1 MEGDWKKF
9 SISKLLGYKR
19 ITLSLSC
26 MWWWWRQVGFW
37 VFEYSCLTQKFCI
50 IFLLTSWAL
59 NWIGVNKFLENW
71 QCNLNGKQFLEIVIN
86 FSTMTSSIFMIQL
99 ATPPSFQIITNY
111 YTPSG
116 IFSIIPW
123 KIEPETPS
131 SVIIMYF
138 TLLLENF
145 HHVTR
150 F

>member
-1 MEGDWKKF
+1 M
-9 SISKLLGYKR
+9 
-19 ITLSLSC
+19 
-26 MWWWWRQVGFW
+26 
-37 VFEYSCLTQKFCI
+37 
-50 IFLLTSWAL
+50 
-59 NWIGVNKFLENW
+59 NKFLENW

-86 FSTMTSSIFMIQL
+86 FYTMTSSIFMIQL

-131 SVIIMYF
+131 SVII

-145 HHVTR
+145 SSR
-150 F
+150 NSFLIKFFIYFP